1 HHSIA
6 WQLRRSR
13 PAAPPSTAAA
23 AAAAAASGGGGGS
36 SGARGADEAI
46 HERRLAVIHNTSV
59 YHHSAYPS
67 RTSFPRS
74 FLPSNHGFERRRQFE
89 LPREKRRL
97 VVVEAKNTKADAA
110 RERNLQSRRHD
121 GWRGEGAKKRAT
133 ASPSSSSAS
142 SPPKEVPADS
152 SPPAAGTPPV
162 DSSTSVPATT
172 GSVTSAAPEP
182 ADTSVP
188 DTVPADAPASET
200 SLAAE
205 PDASAAAGTD
215 AAAASAQ
222 IASPEDVPP
231 SEAAL
236 PRATAS
242 AAGEIEN
249 PLPAISAAAQEALS
263 RAQRA
268 SSSAWQSL
276 ATAAAEPVAL
286 PKQLQESV
294 QALPLPPS
302 LKGRLGIAD
311 GSAVILTR
319 GQLAAALLAVGLLA
333 KGVQSWVKARAT
345 ALNTESTLP
354 APLLP
359 ASPNLPTIPDL
370 PPVVP
375 TKFTAKDV
383 PYLPVSSPPSQL
395 PDKDLAPVP
404 VPVMPSAYVATAFPS
419 SAAAAAAA
427 VAAASLPSAAVAPS
441 SAAAA
446 ASAKEARAP
455 LPAAL
460 IESEPPFETFTNPDN
475 TGSREESREEKNSLL
490 PPAFF
495 KFTDSLPP
503 LPFPFKNWGPF
514 GKAPGASPIDMDE
527 IDRMAAAAASKGDTS
542 DSEIDDRPRLIKLQQ

>member
-46 HERRLAVIHNTSV
+46 HERRLAVINV
-59 YHHSAYPS
+59 RYDRYIAN
-67 RTSFPRS
+67 R
-74 FLPSNHGFERRRQFE
+74 
-89 LPREKRRL
+89 
-97 VVVEAKNTKADAA
+97 
-110 RERNLQSRRHD
+110 
-121 GWRGEGAKKRAT
+121 
-133 ASPSSSSAS
+133 
-142 SPPKEVPADS
+142 EVPADS

-242 AAGEIEN
+242 AAGEIKN

-268 SSSAWQSL
+268 SSSSWQSL

-395 PDKDLAPVP
+395 PDKDIAPVP

-419 SAAAAAAA
+419 SSAAAA

-446 ASAKEARAP
+446 AAAKEASAP